1 VRVSAVT
8 RDGIQA
14 LALRI
19 DALLSERYGTIPM
32 TRPALTRT
40 RQRIAVQRAQDE
52 LDAFQQHWT
61 SDALP
66 ASVAA
71 VHIRA
76 AVAALDELIGAVDT
90 DDVLGRVFA
99 TFCIGK

>member
-1 VRVSAVT
+1 VSAVS
-8 RDGIQA
+8 REGIQT
-14 LALRI
+14 LASRI
-19 DALLSERYGTIPM
+19 DALLSEQYGTIPT

-40 RQRIAVQRAQDE
+40 RQRIAVRRAQDE
-52 LDAFQQHWT
+52 LEAFQEHWI
-61 SDALP
+61 SEALP

-76 AVAALDELIGAVDT
+76 AVAALDELIGVVDV